1 MSKSKKS
8 KKSRKQNKKSR
19 KHLRNHLRNHVKK
32 ENSIKIDNT
41 GLTEFIYKEGK
52 QSPKK
57 TVFEWNG
64 NYDGENAKIHMDLDM
79 DGKKTKTDL
88 KLSNK
93 DLMNILASTAAVNQP
108 LDERLQALDNDL
120 SVVYP
125 SNPVIIHS
133 GEMPMPLENEIFAS
147 PMISETPMAMQMI
160 SETPM
165 AMSNSSVKKMNN
177 TSKSRRKVRNKV
189 GNKSRK

>member
-1 MSKSKKS
+1 
-8 KKSRKQNKKSR
+8 
-19 KHLRNHLRNHVKK
+19 
-32 ENSIKIDNT
+32 
-41 GLTEFIYKEGK
+41 
-52 QSPKK
+52 
-57 TVFEWNG
+57 
-64 NYDGENAKIHMDLDM
+64 
-79 DGKKTKTDL
+79 
-88 KLSNK
+88 
-93 DLMNILASTAAVNQP
+93 MNILASTAAVNQP

>member
-19 KHLRNHLRNHVKK
+19 KHVINHVKK

-125 SNPVIIHS
+125 SSSVIIHS

-189 GNKSRK
+189 GNKK